1 MTTIKIH
8 KGFTLIEALVYLA
21 LFSILMGGAAITA
34 YNLFDSATKVGTR
47 TMLQEE
53 SDFMMAKIDWVMSG
67 AKAVTAPASGVTG
80 SSLTVAKWDT
90 SLGDPMQVTQ
100 SGTELLLTRGTNAS
114 VVLNNTNTTIVSVS
128 FNHIEGS
135 GDGTVPEGVETVLT
149 VSANTPTGA
158 TVTRTATSTAYLRR

>member
-1 MTTIKIH
+1 MTLSKNH
-8 KGFTLIEALVYLA
+8 RGFTLIEALVYLA

-67 AKAVTAPASGVTG
+67 AKAITTPASGVTG

-90 SLGDPMQVTQ
+90 AFGDPMQITQ
-100 SGTELLLTRGTNAS
+100 NGADLLLTRGTSAS
-114 VVLNNTNTTIVSVS
+114 VVLNNTNTAIVSIF

-149 VSANTPTGA
+149 ISGNTPTGA